1 MMDSWESASDGKT
14 RIVSCEMRCDER
26 RLTNDGIVV
35 REVADLIN
43 VDVSAVPVVQLYL
56 HVVAVGVR
64 AGDGARVEEGHLAA
78 PVGTDP
84 PAWSQ

>member
-1 MMDSWESASDGKT
+1 MLESGEWRPT
-14 RIVSCEMRCDER
+14 DE
-26 RLTNDGIVV
+26 GIVV

-43 VDVSAVPVVQLYL
+43 VNVSAVPVVQLYH

-64 AGDGARVEEGHLAA
+64 AGDGAGVEEGHLAA
-78 PVGTDP
+78 PVGTHP